1 MIVSLSILNIEESKR
16 FEKINEFMQVENNW
30 IHFDVMDGVFVPN
43 ITYGPDFISSIKP
56 YSQKVFDVHLMI
68 VNPLPYIER
77 FVKAGA
83 DVIGVHVEAK
93 NVKKSL
99 QLIKSFGVKSQIVIK
114 PKTSYKRIL
123 KYLDFVD
130 EVMVMSVEPGFGGQ
144 SFLYDVVGKMEKI
157 SSEIKEKNK
166 KILLQVDG
174 GINFD
179 TAKLSIE
186 NGVKSLVVGSFL
198 FKQKNFNQTV
208 VKLKSLLP

>member
-1 MIVSLSILNIEESKR
+1 M
-16 FEKINEFMQVENNW
+16 
-30 IHFDVMDGVFVPN
+30 
-43 ITYGPDFISSIKP
+43 
-56 YSQKVFDVHLMI
+56 
-68 VNPLPYIER
+68 
-77 FVKAGA
+77 
-83 DVIGVHVEAK
+83 K

-130 EVMVMSVEPGFGGQ
+130 EVMVMSVEPGLGGQ

-157 SSEIKEKNK
+157 SSEIKKKNK